1 MVICSEGMKDMMKL
15 DQEPATRYW
24 LKNAKNDIIYNVF
37 LCLGRKLYMS
47 R

>member
-1 MVICSEGMKDMMKL
+1 MMKL
-15 DQEPATRYW
+15 DDQELATRYW

-37 LCLGRKLYMS
+37 LCLGRNLYMS